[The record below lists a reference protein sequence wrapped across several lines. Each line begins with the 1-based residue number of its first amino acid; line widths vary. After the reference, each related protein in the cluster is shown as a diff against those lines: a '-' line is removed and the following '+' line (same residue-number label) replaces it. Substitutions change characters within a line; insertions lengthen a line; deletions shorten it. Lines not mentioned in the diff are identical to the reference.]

1 MDGSASVSRL
11 ALAGTILSS
20 LVGLT
25 GCAASSGSFA
35 PLPEYPYTAARPV
48 APVAP
53 DGAIYKVATSQFL
66 FEDERA
72 RRVGDVLTIRLV
84 ENTTAS
90 KEANTEITKE
100 SGHNIAN
107 PTLFGSSVAFDTPG
121 IVPFASNKDNN
132 LGFDAQADHEFTGEA
147 ESDQSNS
154 LFGDVTAVVVAVQPN
169 GNLVIRG
176 EKIVT
181 LNRGDERLGI
191 VGEVRAADIE
201 PDNSVPST
209 RVANAR
215 IVYDGR
221 GELADANAMGWL
233 GRFFL
238 SALMPF

>member
-1 MDGSASVSRL
+1 MGRFFSSGL
-11 ALAGTILSS
+11 PGLTFLLAGLA
-20 LVGLT
+20 
-25 GCAASSGSFA
+25 GCASSGSFA
-35 PLPEYPYTAARPV
+35 PLPDYPYTAVHAA
-48 APVAP
+48 APAAP
-53 DGAIYKVATSQFL
+53 DGAIYSTATSLYL

-84 ENTTAS
+84 ESTSAS
-90 KEANTEITKE
+90 KEANTEITRE
-100 SGHNIAN
+100 SDHNVAN
-107 PTLFGSSVAFDTPG
+107 PTVFGTGVEFDTPG
-121 IVPFASNKDNN
+121 IVPFASNSDNN
-132 LGFDAQADHEFTGEA
+132 LAFDARADHEFTGEA

-154 LFGDVTAVVVAVQPN
+154 LFGDVTAVVIAVQPN

-191 VGEVRAADIE
+191 VGEVRAADIA

-215 IVYDGR
+215 IVYDGQ